1 VIYPINYEPL
11 TDLAQGVFALREKTT
26 GKEFLGV
33 SFGVE
38 SGLGMVTLETCCWP
52 LPLATLDSLQAQ

>member
-1 VIYPINYEPL
+1 MIYPINYEPL
-11 TDLAQGVFALREKTT
+11 TNLAQGVFTLREKTT

-52 LPLATLDSLQAQ
+52 LPLAE